1 MKNFKVSI
9 IILLAITACKTAQVT
24 EPIIF
29 SVADTKVPTKEFL
42 YVYNK
47 NNFKDKKEDSIK
59 ALKEYL
65 DLFVNFKLKVK
76 EAEKQGLDTTKS
88 FKDEFEGYKKQLVQ
102 PYLTDKK
109 HLDSMV
115 VEAYE
120 RMKKEVNA
128 SHILVGVSPSSSP
141 ADTLKAYNYLN
152 EIRQKAVRGEDF
164 GTLARKYSADSSA
177 KFNQGNLGYFTA
189 MQMVYPF
196 ETKAYQTK
204 VNEISDIVR
213 TQFGYHIIK
222 VNDVRP
228 AQGKVQVA
236 HIMLRRGQADSPAQS
251 NELKQKVFGI
261 YDQLKKGANWNDLVK
276 QFSEDLNSKEKG
288 GTLDWF
294 GVGSIT
300 PSFENAA
307 FGLEKPGDFSAPVE
321 TPYGWHILKLIG
333 KKSLEPFNEVQ
344 STIRSKINKES
355 RSEASKELFI
365 SKLKK
370 EYNFKEEPEGF
381 NDAQSL
387 IDSLNLKKHLPLLA
401 ENQKNKKLFELNKN
415 SYKISDFYSYL
426 TAKKPTGPITSSPY
440 KDFVN
445 QTILQYEESRLPEK
459 YEDFRMLVKEYREGI
474 LLFTLMDENVWSKAM
489 KDTVGLKNYFEKN
502 KAEYLSKETADVLSL
517 SFSDSLDMVK
527 TIDSLKKNG
536 SIEDLNLENLKAD
549 LNKHNPLRVDI
560 RRDSLEKSTDEI
572 WNTVPFKTGEYSSK
586 INGRY
591 TFLKILDIFKPNN
604 KNFEDIRG
612 QVISDYQKY
621 LEDEWI
627 KELKKKYPVQLNQ
640 KELKKLGLEK

>member
-1 MKNFKVSI
+1 MKKLKISVF
-9 IILLAITACKTAQVT
+9 ILLAFTACKSIQVK
-24 EPIIF
+24 EPTIF

-47 NNFKDKKEDSIK
+47 NNFREKKEDSIK

-88 FKDEFEGYKKQLVQ
+88 FKDEFEGYRKQLVQ

-115 VEAYE
+115 LEAYE
-120 RMKKEVNA
+120 RMKKEINA
-128 SHILVGVSPSSSP
+128 SHILIGTSPSASP
-141 ADTLKAYNYLN
+141 ADTLKAYNYIN
-152 EIRQKAVRGEDF
+152 EIRQKALAGEDF
-164 GTLARKYSADSSA
+164 GALARKYSADSSA
-177 KFNQGNLGYFTA
+177 RFNQGNLGYFTA

-222 VNDVRP
+222 VNDIRP
-228 AQGKVQVA
+228 AQGKIQVA
-236 HIMLRRGQADSPAQS
+236 HIMLRRGQSDSPNES
-251 NELKQKVFGI
+251 NELKNKIFGI
-261 YDQLKKGANWNDLVK
+261 YDQLKRGANWNDLVR

-300 PSFENAA
+300 PAFENAA
-307 FGLEKPGDFSAPVE
+307 FALKNPGDISEPVE

-333 KKSLEPFNEVQ
+333 KKPLEPFSEVQ
-344 STIRSKINKES
+344 SSIKSKINKES

-365 SKLKK
+365 TKLKK
-370 EYNFKEEPEGF
+370 EYNFKEDAEGVK
-381 NDAQSL
+381 NAQL
-387 IDSLNLKKHLPLLA
+387 LVDSLNS
-401 ENQKNKKLFELNKN
+401 NKKLPVLTQAQKDKTVFELNKKT
-415 SYKISDFYSYL
+415 YKISDFYNYL
-426 TAKKPTGPITSSPY
+426 STKKPTVTAASNPY
-440 KDFVN
+440 KDFIN

-459 YEDFRMLVKEYREGI
+459 YEDYRMLVKEYREGI
-474 LLFTLMDENVWSKAM
+474 LLFTLMDENVWSKAV
-489 KDTVGLKNYFEKN
+489 KDSVGLKNYFEKN
-502 KAEYLSKETADVLSL
+502 KEEYLSKEIADVLIL
-517 SFSDSLDMVK
+517 SFNDSLDMVK
-527 TIDSLKKNG
+527 TIDSLKTIG
-536 SIEDLNLENLKAD
+536 LIEKMNIESLNSE
-549 LNKHNPLRVDI
+549 LNKNNPLRVDI
-560 RRDSLEKSTDEI
+560 RRDSVEQSSDEI
-572 WNTVPFKTGEYSSK
+572 WRTIPWKTGEYSAK

-627 KELKKKYPVQLNQ
+627 KELKKKYPVKLNH

>member
-1 MKNFKVSI
+1 MKHFKAYIFI
-9 IILLAITACKTAQVT
+9 IITFTACKTAQVN
-24 EPIIF
+24 EPTIF

-47 NNFKDKKEDSIK
+47 NNFREKKEDSIK

-88 FKDEFEGYKKQLVQ
+88 FKEEFEGYRKQLVQ

-120 RMKKEVNA
+120 RMKKEINA
-128 SHILVGVSPSSSP
+128 SHILIGASPSASP
-141 ADTLKAYNYLN
+141 ADTLKAFNYLN
-152 EIRQKAVRGEDF
+152 EIRQKALAGEDF
-164 GTLARKYSADSSA
+164 GSLARRYSADSSA
-177 KFNQGNLGYFTA
+177 RFNQGNLGYFTA

-204 VNEISDIVR
+204 LNEVSDIVR

-222 VNDVRP
+222 VNDIRP

-236 HIMLRRGQADSPAQS
+236 HIMLRRGQNDSANES
-251 NELKQKVFGI
+251 NELKNKIFGI
-261 YDQLKKGANWNDLVK
+261 YDQLTKGANWNDMVK

-300 PSFENAA
+300 PAFENAA
-307 FGLEKPGDFSAPVE
+307 FALKSPGDISQPVE

-333 KKSLEPFNEVQ
+333 KKPLEPFSEVQ

-365 SKLKK
+365 GKLKK
-370 EYNFKEEPEGF
+370 EYNYKEETEGV
-381 NDAQSL
+381 NAAQAL
-387 IDSLNLKKHLPLLA
+387 VDSLNL
-401 ENQKNKKLFELNKN
+401 NKKLPGVTQAQKDKKVFELDKKI
-415 SYKISDFYSYL
+415 YKLSDFYSYMSTKRPSV
-426 TAKKPTGPITSSPY
+426 TANSNPY

-445 QTILQYEESRLPEK
+445 QTILQYEEGKLPEK
-459 YEDFRMLVKEYREGI
+459 YEDFRMLIKEYREGI
-474 LLFTLMDENVWSKAM
+474 LLFTLMDENVWSKAV
-489 KDTVGLKNYFEKN
+489 KDTVGLKSYFEKH
-502 KAEYLSKETADVLSL
+502 KEEYLSKQTADVI
-517 SFSDSLDMVK
+517 SFSFADSVDMVR
-527 TIDSLKKNG
+527 TIDSLKKTG
-536 SIEDLNLENLKAD
+536 PIEKLNLEVLRAE
-549 LNKHNPLRVDI
+549 LNKKNPLRVDI
-560 RRDSLEKSTDEI
+560 RRDSLEQSSEEI
-572 WNTVPFKTGEYSSK
+572 WSAVPWKTGEYSAK
-586 INGRY
+586 VNGRY
-591 TFLKILDIFKPNN
+591 AFLKILDIFKPNN

-627 KELKKKYPVQLNQ
+627 KELKKKYPIQLNK